1 MICLECCIDV
11 LPGRERCTT
20 KQPPPPIS
28 SDKAG
33 PPPKPS
39 LSLSL
44 FSILPPDYTHA
55 RSSSSSSDP
64 FVVGPR
70 GGGEEQTELLM
81 DAPAAPPWRDTINL
95 LAQISLFVYV
105 GSVLFLRQRH
115 ANPAPR
121 VIKAEKRGSIFPP
134 FPLSSLPSSSY
145 VSWFHTHVLESVH
158 TESAKKKTHGR
169 TCVHLR
175 FLTLSKGGEGAYRRR
190 DLLTEQKKVNRT
202 PPSLLLPAKQEL
214 EEGRRKGIY
223 CSLAS
228 LYTVLCV
235 FSRERRRRRRAL

>member
-1 MICLECCIDV
+1 MHNEAA
-11 LPGRERCTT
+11 
-20 KQPPPPIS
+20 PPPSNFLPI
-28 SDKAG
+28 
-33 PPPKPS
+33 KPGHHRNR

-105 GSVLFLRQRH
+105 GNVLFCGGGMQIRRRASSKQKS
-115 ANPAPR
+115 
-121 VIKAEKRGSIFPP
+121 VGVSFPP
-134 FPLSSLPSSSY
+134 FPFLSLLSSSY

-158 TESAKKKTHGR
+158 TESAKNTHTRENVCAFAIFDALEKRRRGLPKKRSPYGTKKSKSDPPPSSFSLQNRSWRRVGGKGYI
-169 TCVHLR
+169 V
-175 FLTLSKGGEGAYRRR
+175 LSLFYIPFSAFSLGKGGGGGGHCKWTWR
-190 DLLTEQKKVNRT
+190 
-202 PPSLLLPAKQEL
+202 
-214 EEGRRKGIY
+214 
-223 CSLAS
+223 
-228 LYTVLCV
+228 
-235 FSRERRRRRRAL
+235 